1 MDKTVINFR
10 LSELRKAKHI
20 TQGELA
26 EIVGTSFQTI
36 SKWENGITMPDI
48 TVLPV
53 LAAFFEVSIDELLG
67 IKPLK
72 GDVYFSEETDSEK
85 FWDNHFEYIMRS
97 RNESWNNDYLGFLI
111 REVWKI
117 DNPVNVLDCGCGYAH
132 FAPMLMKY
140 LPEGSSYT
148 GIDFSSSLTEQA
160 EKLLEKYNINGKIIK
175 GDFLESNF
183 RDKFDI
189 VMCQSVLRHIGDSKA
204 FISKMIDAAVDG
216 GLVICIDTNREIEC
230 CGLYID
236 GMDYGDLCDH
246 SGAIKHWKAK
256 LENSKRDYAAAMRN
270 AYVMRELGLSD
281 IDIRMSDKVS
291 FVCPEQSDYDT
302 KINDFIDSKSLWYS
316 DVEEA
321 VERLINHGMTRNEAE
336 SYVGKT
342 NKICNYLENNKS
354 EVAFTR
360 FKGKTITFGWK
371 RRA

>member
-10 LSELRKAKHI
+10 LSDLRKAKHI

-26 EIVGTSFQTI
+26 EFVGTSFQTI

-72 GDVYFSEETDSEK
+72 GDVYSSEETDSEK

-160 EKLLEKYNINGKIIK
+160 EKLLEKYNINGRILK

-183 RDKFDI
+183 IDKFGI
-189 VMCQSVLRHIGDSKA
+189 VI
-204 FISKMIDAAVDG
+204 
-216 GLVICIDTNREIEC
+216 
-230 CGLYID
+230 
-236 GMDYGDLCDH
+236 
-246 SGAIKHWKAK
+246 
-256 LENSKRDYAAAMRN
+256 
-270 AYVMRELGLSD
+270 
-281 IDIRMSDKVS
+281 
-291 FVCPEQSDYDT
+291 
-302 KINDFIDSKSLWYS
+302 
-316 DVEEA
+316 
-321 VERLINHGMTRNEAE
+321 
-336 SYVGKT
+336 
-342 NKICNYLENNKS
+342 
-354 EVAFTR
+354 
-360 FKGKTITFGWK
+360 
-371 RRA
+371 RRAVLIISLDQFRNKLLLDLLSLVEYNELTR